1 MKYDLSIIIPSFNS
15 EQTILESIDSI
26 LLQNLSISYEVIIVD
41 DCSTDNSLELI
52 RNKIRDY
59 KNFKVYK
66 NKSNLGGGATRN
78 IAISKTNS
86 NIIYCLDSDNMIGE
100 KSLEKMYYLLKE
112 NDLDAVTVE
121 FSQRFYD
128 KLKKGSFK
136 WQFDTYDGELIP
148 FEAMFSLNDCPL
160 NITFMHTKRVF
171 EITGGYPEN
180 HGFDTQHF
188 AVKFL
193 TNNLKA
199 KVCIGAFDYH
209 RLHSKKNSYYHRE
222 FFSGKSNY
230 NWLNIYSEII
240 HLFNE
245 KTYKDLVNFNF
256 YKVHDI
262 SLSQKISKNN
272 LIEGYQNFITN
283 NTREIY
289 RETLKNKPHLSSKDI
304 YFLFHYEKELLTL
317 LSYGIKLH
325 DEFEDSFYL
334 ENKIIEILEKL
345 GLKIEKLKKRSFKK
359 ITLTN
364 RILNKLKILLE

>member
-1 MKYDLSIIIPSFNS
+1 MNYDLSIIIPSFNS
-15 EQTILESIDSI
+15 ENTILESIDSI
-26 LLQNLSISYEVIIVD
+26 LNQNLSILYEVIIVD
-41 DCSTDNSLELI
+41 DFSNDNSLEI
-52 RNKIRDY
+52 INNKIKDY
-59 KNFKVYK
+59 NNFKVFK

-78 IAISKTNS
+78 IAISNTSS

-100 KSLEKMYYLLKE
+100 KSLEKMYYFLKE

-121 FSQRFYD
+121 YSKRFYD
-128 KLKKGSFK
+128 KINKGSFK
-136 WQFDTYDGELIP
+136 WQFDTYKEELIP

-188 AVKFL
+188 AIRFL

-209 RLHSKKNSYYHRE
+209 RLHSQKNSYYHRE
-222 FFSGKSNY
+222 YFSGKSNY

-245 KTYKDLVNFNF
+245 KTFKDLVNFNL
-256 YKVHDI
+256 YKVNDI
-262 SLSQKISKNN
+262 SLSQRISKSN
-272 LIEGYQNFITN
+272 LIDGYQNFITN

-289 RETLKNKPHLSSKDI
+289 KETLKNKPHLSSKDT
-304 YFLFHYEKELLTL
+304 YFLFHFEKDLLTS
-317 LSYGIKLH
+317 LSYGVKLLG
-325 DEFEDSFYL
+325 EFEDSFYL

-359 ITLTN
+359 ITLIN
-364 RILNKLKILLE
+364 RILNKLRNLLE